1 MDIDGVEINFPD
13 QLKNII
19 FNSCFTSLIED
30 DVERIIM
37 SKVLKLYNK
46 HNISSETAMKIFQ
59 EQNKIVA
66 EVKNLYG
73 GGETDEQP

>member
-1 MDIDGVEINFPD
+1 MDKGDVEFKIPD
-13 QLKNII
+13 PLKNLIL
-19 FNSCFTSLIED
+19 NSCFIGLIEN
-30 DVERIIM
+30 DVDRIIM

-46 HNISSETAMKIFQ
+46 HNISSETAIKILQ

-73 GGETDEQP
+73 GGDDE